1 MQQQQAAVKM
11 SLEEMARIEEEQRF
25 IQREM
30 DKGVVYIMGETE
42 VVARPNSSLLKK
54 VLVNYAYAF
63 LRKNCRQ
70 GEKMLA
76 IPKSQLLKVG
86 MPYEI

>member
-1 MQQQQAAVKM
+1 MEM

-25 IQREM
+25 LEREM
-30 DKGVVYIMGETE
+30 DKGVVYILGEAE
-42 VVARPNSSLLKK
+42 VVARPHSSLLNK
-54 VLVNYAYAF
+54 LMVNYAYAF
-63 LRKNCRQ
+63 LRNNCRQ

-86 MPYEI
+86 ITYEI